1 MGNASFPFLLLGH
14 TVSMP
19 RPDFS
24 MPRPDFPFA
33 NDFAGTTHDQI
44 RAEAVL
50 ADLRH
55 AGDAL
60 EAAEPV

>member
-1 MGNASFPFLLLGH
+1 MGNASFPFLLLEH

-19 RPDFS
+19 RL
-24 MPRPDFPFA
+24 DFPFA
-33 NDFAGTTHDQI
+33 DDFAATAYDQI

-50 ADLRH
+50 ADLRQ

-60 EAAEPV
+60 EAAEPG

>member
-1 MGNASFPFLLLGH
+1 MGNASFPFLLLEH
-14 TVSMP
+14 NV
-19 RPDFS
+19 S

-33 NDFAGTTHDQI
+33 NDFAGTIHDQI
-44 RAEAVL
+44 RVEAVL

-60 EAAEPV
+60 EAAEPG